1 MAAGTQH
8 SLLLRS
14 DGVVK
19 AFGLNLDGQTD
30 VPTLPPP
37 GMRAGHDPMNLED
50 MRPFHQMGKDVKG
63 PRGTIPLRI
72 FKVQNAETSSSCAI

>member
-1 MAAGTQH
+1 VAVAAGMQH
-8 SLLLRS
+8 TLLLRS

-37 GMRAGHDPMNLED
+37 GVTLGQMVVPMV
-50 MRPFHQMGKDVKG
+50 MFHCPFE
-63 PRGTIPLRI
+63 P
-72 FKVQNAETSSSCAI
+72 

>member
-1 MAAGTQH
+1 MQH
-8 SLLLRS
+8 TLLLRS

-37 GMRAGHDPMNLED
+37 GVTLGQMVVPMV
-50 MRPFHQMGKDVKG
+50 MFHCPFE
-63 PRGTIPLRI
+63 P
-72 FKVQNAETSSSCAI
+72 

>member
-1 MAAGTQH
+1 VAQPSAEVAVAAGTQH
-8 SLLLRS
+8 TLLLRS

-37 GMRAGHDPMNLED
+37 SMKLGQIVVPMV
-50 MRPFHQMGKDVKG
+50 MFHCPFE
-63 PRGTIPLRI
+63 P
-72 FKVQNAETSSSCAI
+72 